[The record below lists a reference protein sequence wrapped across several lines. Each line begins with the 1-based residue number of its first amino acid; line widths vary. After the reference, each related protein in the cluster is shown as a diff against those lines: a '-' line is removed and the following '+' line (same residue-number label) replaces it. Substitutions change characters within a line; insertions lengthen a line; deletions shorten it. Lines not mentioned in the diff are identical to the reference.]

1 MQCNA
6 TTEWWQVLTQTGV
19 LLVYLQRDVISAGQT
34 LTHGGERHLLDVP
47 DALVDAVDG
56 LVTLPLP
63 RSLVP
68 VTTEEMS
75 LLQGCRINAV
85 FFSLKE
91 LDFSIQ
97 SRYCT
102 LQYHK
107 TGESVQMWVF
117 LLMHM
122 HTRAHTHTHTH
133 THTLQFWL
141 VDLGGQCVEGSQMG
155 SEPSRCSCYCWECY
169 SREDAVTDLRSGCL
183 YALCAEA
190 WCDLC
195 SVSSRYINQP
205 RCSQWN
211 PESLIAKYNPV
222 TPDTV
227 CYFNG
232 LQNNPSENNKPT
244 VKQLLVNKT
253 YCV

>member
-34 LTHGGERHLLDVP
+34 LTHGGEGHLLDVP

-63 RSLVP
+63 RGLVP

-117 LLMHM
+117 LLV
-122 HTRAHTHTHTH
+122 HTHTRTRTRARAHTHAHTSSD
-133 THTLQFWL
+133 WL
-141 VDLGGQCVEGSQMG
+141 IWEDSVWRAARWAASVTVEKT
-155 SEPSRCSCYCWECY
+155 P
-169 SREDAVTDLRSGCL
+169 
-183 YALCAEA
+183 
-190 WCDLC
+190 
-195 SVSSRYINQP
+195 
-205 RCSQWN
+205 
-211 PESLIAKYNPV
+211 SLISDQVICMLSVQKR
-222 TPDTV
+222 
-227 CYFNG
+227 G
-232 LQNNPSENNKPT
+232 LI
-244 VKQLLVNKT
+244 
-253 YCV
+253 CV

>member
-34 LTHGGERHLLDVP
+34 LTHGGEGHLLDVP

-63 RSLVP
+63 RGLVP

-75 LLQGCRINAV
+75 LLQGCRGV
-85 FFSLKE
+85 FFSLQE

-107 TGESVQMWVF
+107 SGESVQMWVF
-117 LLMHM
+117 LL
-122 HTRAHTHTHTH
+122 THTHTH
-133 THTLQFWL
+133 RAGWAPVLIGWSGRT
-141 VDLGGQCVEGSQMG
+141 VCGGQPDGQQAEPLFLLLLRVLQSRRHRHWSQIRSSVCSLCRSVVWSVFSLLTLHQSTSVLSVERETQSHLSQNTTQ
-155 SEPSRCSCYCWECY
+155 WHQ
-169 SREDAVTDLRSGCL
+169 TQ
-183 YALCAEA
+183 
-190 WCDLC
+190 
-195 SVSSRYINQP
+195 SVIS
-205 RCSQWN
+205 
-211 PESLIAKYNPV
+211 
-222 TPDTV
+222 TV
-227 CYFNG
+227 FKTI
-232 LQNNPSENNKPT
+232 LQKTTN
-244 VKQLLVNKT
+244 LL
-253 YCV
+253 